1 MKKSLSFNRYTEL
14 MRVFTAI
21 SAVAFVMHLPP
32 VMAGQERA
40 KPRSFISLT
49 PGNNDTVGDKDLKY
63 IRVSAVSLENTGRL
77 GVNADVSSRQ
87 AAVLTNGLRTV
98 RLKPV
103 PTRYENTMLLLL
115 EENLEEGEWRLEIP
129 EGYFYSDIAVSE
141 VSHVSGE
148 PEYYATLPESG
159 AWHKTGASWTE
170 QPMFTIHD
178 DDTIDG
184 AIADSN
190 PSDWMKGGYY
200 SVLYPLLESLGLRG
214 CLSMEGWRNGFTD
227 NPPVLNRNGETS
239 RRLQDEKGWEI
250 MSHSMTARY
259 YNNNWYVD
267 GLDSDVARRILR
279 EGRWYGIRSNLTT
292 SVYDAETERQY
303 SVNST
308 LTAWEETPR
317 EWIKAYV
324 SDYETG
330 KLKMYSPVFPVD
342 YQWGDWFRIADT
354 LGIHGNAW
362 VTCGPT
368 SSHANV
374 PLINAICPNGFES
387 DGVTFYNLP
396 PLGSTVTRMMTE
408 GQQLPGYIGE
418 EDADNRFRQ
427 DHYDFYISNINAAAR
442 AGAWIILGLH
452 SYRPC
457 WRNSLPGALVS
468 EGGAYPDE
476 WVWPMA
482 QTDPVTGDLRPHPS
496 LGIREWSEWYPCPG
510 TRLHMLWQ
518 LLRHARDLGMLNVTS
533 SEGFSRMG
541 NKISSGYYHKG
552 IPIGPDAGAGIE
564 GTRDI
569 YPHYVLGANGE
580 EDYYCGVQVSAVTAT
595 YICEK
600 DYYSVIGRLAKGE
613 RLYVVSVDGK
623 VYDVE
628 SISQLQPG
636 LYVINGRKVLIRR

>member
-1 MKKSLSFNRYTEL
+1 MMQCR
-14 MRVFTAI
+14 A
-21 SAVAFVMHLPP
+21 SAANCVAVSVMIASAA
-32 VMAGQERA
+32 VSGQEQAR
-40 KPRSFISLT
+40 PRGFIGLT
-49 PGNNDTVGDKDLKY
+49 PGNNDTVGDKDFKY
-63 IRVSAVSLENTGRL
+63 IRVSAVSRENAMRL
-77 GVNADVSSRQ
+77 GVDAAVSSLHD
-87 AAVLTNGLRTV
+87 AVLTDGIRRV

-103 PTRYENTMLLLL
+103 PTRYENTLCLLL
-115 EENLEEGEWRLEIP
+115 EENLDEGEWRLEIP
-129 EGYFYSDIAVSE
+129 EGYFYSDIPVSE
-141 VSHVSGE
+141 VSHVSGQ
-148 PEYYATLPESG
+148 PEYYAALPEAG
-159 AWHKTGASWTE
+159 AWHKAGERWRE
-170 QPMFTIHD
+170 EPMFSIHD

-190 PSDWMKGGYY
+190 PSGWMKGGYY

-214 CLSMEGWRNGFTD
+214 NISMEGWRNGFTD
-227 NPPVLNRNGETS
+227 NPPALNRNGQTA

-259 YNNNWYVD
+259 YNNNWYVES
-267 GLDSDVARRILR
+267 LDTDLACRILR
-279 EGRWYGIRSNLTT
+279 EGRWNGIRSNLTT
-292 SVYDAETERQY
+292 SVYDAETGRQY

-342 YQWGDWFRIADT
+342 YQWGEWFRIAGT

-408 GQQLPGYIGE
+408 GQQLPGYSGE
-418 EDADNRFRQ
+418 EDSDNRFRQ

-482 QTDPVTGDLRPHPS
+482 QTDPVTGDLHPHPS
-496 LGIREWSEWYPCPG
+496 LGISEWSEWYPCPG

-533 SEGFSRMG
+533 SEGFSLMG
-541 NKISSGYYHKG
+541 NKVSSGYYHKG

-564 GTRDI
+564 GTRDN

-580 EDYYCGVQVSAVTAT
+580 EDYYCGIRLPEVSAT

-600 DYYSVIGRLAKGE
+600 DYYNVIGRLREGE
-613 RLYVVSVDGK
+613 RLYVVSIDGK
-623 VYDVE
+623 VHEVE

-636 LYVINGRKVLIRR
+636 MYVINGHKVLIR